1 MADDL
6 FDDVL
11 DIEDQFY
18 KEGFDAGAA
27 DGTHAGLVEGKI
39 FGIEKGYDKALELGR
54 LHGRALVWNHRLRQ
68 GHFAASGSSNLTE
81 TTESSAQSGT
91 DLSNAFSA
99 MPALPK
105 SARLEKNVESLLSL
119 TSPKHVPTA
128 NDDESVEKVEDL
140 IMKATNKAKIVSN
153 TVGEP
158 HETSIATV
166 SSIEDSGGLS
176 ARH

>member
-6 FDDVL
+6 WDDVL

-18 KEGFDAGAA
+18 QEGFDAGAA

-54 LHGRALVWNHRLRQ
+54 LHGRALVWSYRLRQ
-68 GHFAASGSSNLTE
+68 GQNAASDAS
-81 TTESSAQSGT
+81 TTTGTPVAVAQEDK
-91 DLSNAFSA
+91 DLSHAFSA

-119 TSPKHVPTA
+119 TNSKHVPTA
-128 NDDESVEKVEDL
+128 NDDESVERVEDL
-140 IMKATNKAKIVSN
+140 IMKATNKAKIISN

-158 HETSIATV
+158 FEASTTAA